1 MSTEFVV
8 ITVLSFTLFVLFGFS
23 WYLKIELRRIQ
34 NIINEQSHGVER
46 AQADVRALLTGAAG
60 LGDHLG
66 KVDQQMKRL
75 DERLNELDLRD
86 PISQSYEHAIKL
98 AKKGAGIDELIE
110 TCGLVHDEAEL
121 LLRMYLKDKTS

>member
-1 MSTEFVV
+1 MNTEFVV
-8 ITVLSFTLFVLFGFS
+8 ITILSFTLFLLFGFA
-23 WYLKIELRRIQ
+23 WYLKTELRRM
-34 NIINEQSHGVER
+34 QSLISDQYRGVER
-46 AQADVRALLTGAAG
+46 VQADVRALLTGAAG

-75 DERLNELDLRD
+75 DERLNDLDLRD
-86 PISQSYEHAIKL
+86 PISQSYEHATKL

-121 LLRMYLKDKTS
+121 LLRMYHKDKTS